1 MGKLLSPKM
10 MPFLLGLLVGLVAL
24 WLYRRRQRHSLAYWK
39 KRLSQAQENYH
50 ELDQRHEQI
59 TQEYQ
64 KIQQQLRELAQ
75 ENQHLHQQLITLQQE
90 NAVLIQ
96 QQTESTQEQLRELER
111 ENQHLHQ
118 QLANLQQENT
128 TLLEQ
133 QTEPTQTHQE
143 KAQELQQQIAKL
155 QQENQTL
162 TSFCNYFEKCAISTE
177 EKHISL
183 QEQYDSLQQAY
194 LHLQAQL
201 NHSRYNNYTT
211 SAPTPGTN
219 NHHAIT
225 FYSNET
231 DFYQD
236 ETYELILRLIEEE
249 LNRLPNNCYKRR
261 RDLLRS
267 LLECN
272 PSQEYSKQ
280 IRTQIK
286 ELFSDYKGMTR
297 RLETRLKQLGFSLTE
312 GNHYKITWQDDN
324 RYTFSFAKTP
334 SDYRADNN
342 IARDL
347 IHLLF

>member
-1 MGKLLSPKM
+1 M
-10 MPFLLGLLVGLVAL
+10 MPFLLGLLVGLIAL
-24 WLYRRRQRHSLAYWK
+24 WLYRRRQRHFLAYWK
-39 KRLSQAQENYH
+39 KRLSQAQENYD
-50 ELDQRHEQI
+50 ELDQRHEQT

-64 KIQQQLRELAQ
+64 KIQQKLQELER
-75 ENQHLHQQLITLQQE
+75 ENQHLHQQLANLQQE

-96 QQTESTQEQLRELER
+96 QQTESTQEQLQELER

-118 QLANLQQENT
+118 QLTNLQQENT
-128 TLLEQ
+128 ALLEQ

-143 KAQELQQQIAKL
+143 KEQELQQQIEKL

-280 IRTQIK
+280 IRTQIE
-286 ELFSDYKGMTR
+286 ELFSDYTGMTK
-297 RLETRLKQLGFSLTE
+297 RLEGRLRELGFSLIE
-312 GNHYKITWQDDN
+312 GNHYKIIWRDDN
-324 RYTFSFAKTP
+324 RYIFPFAKTP
-334 SDYRADNN
+334 SDHRAGRN